1 MLILSVD
8 DNGWQFSHQSVFPF
22 ILWSPPSTTTCLIW
36 WRRNCFIVVENI
48 FILTKAGGT
57 KENLSVILQLLSSMT
72 WRILEDGTVLLK
84 ESYFIL
90 SQISGLAAP
99 LWVTVFSTRKIF
111 TTRSTTSLSITSK
124 VSTWQCQLNGRR
136 EENRTPQSQR
146 EASGQSS
153 WSWEGRPQWR
163 LGPCRRGKREEKE
176 GNNFPREPPE
186 EGTLPRR
193 QESGWPSRWS
203 GGENH
208 FPFLGRVRLVLL
220 WPTCHRAFA
229 RFLPKAPIRKHLD
242 IKSLLGSS

>member
-1 MLILSVD
+1 MD
-8 DNGWQFSHQSVFPF
+8 DNSLTNQSFLSSYGPHHPQPHVWSGGGENVLLLLKIFSFSPKLEGQRRIFQSS
-22 ILWSPPSTTTCLIW
+22 W
-36 WRRNCFIVVENI
+36 
-48 FILTKAGGT
+48 K
-57 KENLSVILQLLSSMT
+57 LLSSIDLT
-72 WRILEDGTVLLK
+72 HTGGWNCIVKK

-136 EENRTPQSQR
+136 EENWTPQSQR

-153 WSWEGRPQWR
+153 CFCEGRPQWR

-193 QESGWPSRWS
+193 QESEWPSRWS

-242 IKSLLGSS
+242 IKSLFGSS

>member
-1 MLILSVD
+1 MIILSPISLSLHLMVPTIHNHMSD
-8 DNGWQFSHQSVFPF
+8 LVEGKMFYCCWKYFHSHQSWRDKGESFSHPENCYQA
-22 ILWSPPSTTTCLIW
+22 LTWS
-36 WRRNCFIVVENI
+36 WRYTVGWNCIE
-48 FILTKAGGT
+48 
-57 KENLSVILQLLSSMT
+57 
-72 WRILEDGTVLLK
+72 LK

-136 EENRTPQSQR
+136 EENWTPQSQR

-163 LGPCRRGKREEKE
+163 LGPCRQGKREEKE

-193 QESGWPSRWS
+193 QESEWPSRWS

-208 FPFLGRVRLVLL
+208 FPFLGRVHLVLL
-220 WPTCHRAFA
+220 GPTCRRAFA

-242 IKSLLGSS
+242 IKSLLWSS